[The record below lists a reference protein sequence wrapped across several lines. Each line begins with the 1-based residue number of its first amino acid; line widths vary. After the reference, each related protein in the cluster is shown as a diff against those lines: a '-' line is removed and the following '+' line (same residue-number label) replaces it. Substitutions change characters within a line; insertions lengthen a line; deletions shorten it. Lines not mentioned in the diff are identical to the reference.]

1 VPSKGQVDAGFW
13 DRADAYI
20 HLANR
25 QCDEVAAGRVSAS
38 FLYAASRFNAFVVA
52 SGMASRA
59 ALEAAKADTLD
70 YFTGEFRKMLEDNLD
85 DHIRNF
91 DNYTRRSPTADA

>member
-25 QCDEVAAGRVSAS
+25 QCGEVPATKVSAS
-38 FLYAASRFNAFVVA
+38 LLYAASRFNAFVVA
-52 SGMASRA
+52 SSLPGSA
-59 ALEAAKADTLD
+59 ALEARKAETLE

-91 DNYTRRSPTADA
+91 DKFIKGQP

>member
-1 VPSKGQVDAGFW
+1 VPSKARVDAGFW

-25 QCDEVAAGRVSAS
+25 QCDEAPAAKVSAS
-38 FLYAASRFNAFVVA
+38 LLYAASRFNAFVAA
-52 SGMASRA
+52 SSMASSA
-59 ALEAAKADTLD
+59 ALEAGKAETLD

-85 DHIRNF
+85 DHIKNF
-91 DNYTRRSPTADA
+91 DKYIAARG